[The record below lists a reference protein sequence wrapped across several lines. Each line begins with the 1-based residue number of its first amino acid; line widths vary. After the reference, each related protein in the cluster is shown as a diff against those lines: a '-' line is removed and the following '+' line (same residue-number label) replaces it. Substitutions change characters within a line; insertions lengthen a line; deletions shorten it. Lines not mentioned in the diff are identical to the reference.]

1 MDPAKIEFVVI
12 KSTETTS
19 TCDSEKEKVTDHID
33 EDILD
38 STVESTEANDTIA
51 LDSSTETSNLNEF
64 SISSTSGNLTNI
76 DSTAED
82 SAIDTSNINIVS
94 ESTDTVTKDND
105 EPPETKETT
114 TLDAIQIPNE
124 IPKPL
129 FTIQS
134 SPYQIV
140 FYNPK
145 PTIPKSSAQ
154 SSVVT
159 TTSPVYLTSKRDSD
173 SDKMDSKKSSPV
185 KLITTL
191 MEPTTSNANNCN
203 NEITKPIEHTVN
215 LLNNNRIL
223 IKSVKNSMN
232 ANSSNCSQPIL
243 TQTINSNANINTNVD
258 KDGKQQMQKISN
270 DEISTDITE
279 TNTEHKQSNDETQIQ
294 IQLKHHI
301 DDDEVNPKLKLD
313 TMKSNNG
320 EILKIESELYDVD
333 ETKHM
338 LNDTKLDDNSIDE
351 PKAQKIKREFEQL
364 QKDVNHSKVL
374 SEFIFD
380 QNKPN
385 RRPTK
390 SGGKS
395 KHKHSTGLKLDSS
408 IDEKSTTMTFRSR
421 SPSLRTSPSN
431 SVRSASK
438 ESDRSAS
445 SSFNSS
451 STGLTGKRNTRS
463 RNTDFSAKQ
472 KQFLKGIQQLT
483 RGTDDESDNMDDDE
497 ADLDFYLERES
508 NTKHQQQQ
516 QLQQQVTVSLERR
529 KSIISKAISM
539 NVEPKNVC
547 ISFPFLNCLIEKS
560 KSLFID
566 YFCFQKAWDKFCW
579 KCHQPQSTIF
589 CSLCVRSY
597 HAGCIKMKQMT
608 SHEMEK
614 WQCSECIEIRAA
626 ERENRKK

>member
-12 KSTETTS
+12 KSTETT
-19 TCDSEKEKVTDHID
+19 CDSGKEKVTDHID

-38 STVESTEANDTIA
+38 STVESTEANEIIE
-51 LDSSTETSNLNEF
+51 LNSSTETSNLNEF

-76 DSTAED
+76 DSTAE
-82 SAIDTSNINIVS
+82 AIDTSNINIVS

-114 TLDAIQIPNE
+114 TLDAIKIPNE

-129 FTIQS
+129 FTLSTVQS
-134 SPYQIV
+134 SPYQIL

-145 PTIPKSSAQ
+145 PTIPKISAQ

-159 TTSPVYLTSKRDSD
+159 TTSPIYLTSKRDSD
-173 SDKMDSKKSSPV
+173 SDKTDSKKLSPV
-185 KLITTL
+185 KVIATL

-223 IKSVKNSMN
+223 IKSVKNSVN

-270 DEISTDITE
+270 DEISTDISE
-279 TNTEHKQSNDETQIQ
+279 TKIQHKQSNDETQIQ
-294 IQLKHHI
+294 LKHRI
-301 DDDEVNPKLKLD
+301 DDDEVNPNLKLD

-338 LNDTKLDDNSIDE
+338 LNDTKLNDNSIDE

-395 KHKHSTGLKLDSS
+395 KHKHSTALKLDSS
-408 IDEKSTTMTFRSR
+408 IDEKSTSMTMNRSR

-508 NTKHQQQQ
+508 CTKYQQQQ

-547 ISFPFLNCLIEKS
+547 ISF
-560 KSLFID
+560 
-566 YFCFQKAWDKFCW
+566 A
-579 KCHQPQSTIF
+579 
-589 CSLCVRSY
+589 
-597 HAGCIKMKQMT
+597 
-608 SHEMEK
+608 
-614 WQCSECIEIRAA
+614 
-626 ERENRKK
+626 